1 MKLRRIIAILL
12 LLGAIGVQA
21 QKNDNDRR
29 QQRGREQLVEYRH
42 KFLTKDLG
50 LSTDQQARFFAL
62 YDEMGERL
70 EALNDEFRE
79 TSKKVESEG
88 TKLSDV
94 ALEAYS
100 RRLFDQKKLEGE
112 IELEYYEKFK
122 DILNPKQLAR
132 LKPAEMQILRNLSRF
147 HRDRRM
153 PPPEDR

>member
-70 EALNDEFRE
+70 EALNDEF
-79 TSKKVESEG
+79 S
-88 TKLSDV
+88 
-94 ALEAYS
+94 
-100 RRLFDQKKLEGE
+100 
-112 IELEYYEKFK
+112 
-122 DILNPKQLAR
+122 
-132 LKPAEMQILRNLSRF
+132 
-147 HRDRRM
+147 
-153 PPPEDR
+153 